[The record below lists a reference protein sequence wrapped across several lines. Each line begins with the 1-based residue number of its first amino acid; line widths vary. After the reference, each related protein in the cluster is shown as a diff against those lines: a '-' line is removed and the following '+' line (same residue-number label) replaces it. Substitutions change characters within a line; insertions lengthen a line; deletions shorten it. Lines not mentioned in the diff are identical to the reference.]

1 MAKAVKQILRPK
13 KGRKIAGVAAAF
25 ANYFNIDVTVV
36 RLIWIVLFI
45 PGGVPGLLLY
55 IISWIVI
62 PDESK

>member
-1 MAKAVKQILRPK
+1 MTKAVKQILRPK
-13 KGRKIAGVAAAF
+13 KGRMIAGVAAAF

-55 IISWIVI
+55 IICWIVI